1 MGAMRQDFA
10 RSLGGRSDQL
20 PAELNEVLRKDAED
34 RMRAGLLLTE
44 LARVNNIV
52 VSEEDL
58 NAQLEDLSRETGKAV
73 QRLRVEYREKAKRDQ
88 LVAQVLEGKVL
99 DLLLAK
105 VTVTE
110 KTAEAEAEAA
120 KSE

>member
-1 MGAMRQDFA
+1 M
-10 RSLGGRSDQL
+10 
-20 PAELNEVLRKDAED
+20 LRKDAED

-58 NAQLEDLSRETGKAV
+58 NAQLEDLSKETGKAV

>member
-1 MGAMRQDFA
+1 
-10 RSLGGRSDQL
+10 
-20 PAELNEVLRKDAED
+20 
-34 RMRAGLLLTE
+34 
-44 LARVNNIV
+44 
-52 VSEEDL
+52 
-58 NAQLEDLSRETGKAV
+58 V